1 MEQESRLYILDML
14 KGIAIIGVVFFHANL
29 FSYGYLGVD
38 VYLVIAGYFTTKSIV
53 RQFDNGGFSYLNF
66 LEGRLVRL
74 YPLLIIISI
83 ISLLLGYFTML
94 PTNYKNTAETVV
106 GTSLFVNNI
115 VQYITASDY
124 WDASNEYKPLMH
136 TWYIGVV
143 FQFYVLYP
151 LFFIGAYHFT
161 KKWKRVVG
169 VLLAIAGLASLLLYV
184 LPIFDTAFHFYL
196 LPSRFFEFI
205 AGGLLVLVPTGEGEK
220 REWKFWFGLFLIICL
235 IVCNSNLTSEQ
246 YRLLSTVL
254 FTTLLIRISTDKEK
268 LMSIPNLKF
277 ISILGIGSY
286 SIYIWHQVIIA
297 FYRNIFEDYLNIW
310 QYVFVIGFSLVVG
323 IASYYLIEQT
333 IDKFIK
339 RTSKA
344 KVFILTIS
352 CMIALPMSYISFDF
366 YKRAG
371 VVRDIP
377 ELETEVSKPETWE
390 TLVYNDNVYK
400 YDVDFPNNGKK
411 NVLVVGDSYARDWY
425 NILKES
431 HYANSL
437 NLSYH
442 KSLDDVLYDRIRKA
456 NYIFLANHGDFNLF
470 DSYIPQ
476 MSHKELYRVGDKRFF
491 SSPCLIY
498 NRRFLGDSYYNQK
511 VDITDD
517 IANRNIKE
525 KQIFGDGFIN
535 MMDVIKDNSG
545 QYCIFTPEHKLIS
558 HDGLHLTRAGAK
570 YYASKINFLSLFHG
584 VQ

>member
-38 VYLVIAGYFTTKSIV
+38 VFLVIAGYFTTKSIV

-220 REWKFWFGLFLIICL
+220 RGWKFWFGLFLIICL
-235 IVCNSNLTSEQ
+235 IACNSNLTSEQ

-254 FTTLLIRISTDKEK
+254 FTTFLIRISTDKEK
-268 LMSIPNLKF
+268 LMSIPNFKF
-277 ISILGIGSY
+277 ISILGMGSY

-297 FYRNIFEDYLNIW
+297 FYRNIFEDRLNIW

-323 IASYYLIEQT
+323 IASYYLIEQA

-339 RTSKA
+339 RKRKA
-344 KVFILTIS
+344 KVFILTTS
-352 CMIALPMSYISFDF
+352 CLIALPMSYISFDF

-498 NRRFLGDSYYNQK
+498 NQRFLGDSYYNQK
-511 VDITDD
+511 IDITDD
-517 IANRNIKE
+517 IANRNMKE

-545 QYCIFTPEHKLIS
+545 QYRIFTPEHKLIS

-570 YYASKINFLSLFHG
+570 FYASKINFSNLFHG